1 LILFLIFVESLRF
14 SEGKQRLSKGELR
27 AEKALTHPRAG
38 GSRGGGG
45 AISGAPA
52 RGVEERDVTPLPL
65 LHPLPPSRRCACK
78 WPSLA
83 RPCCA
88 LGRRSSPPNDG
99 REGAP
104 GPDECGLVRGADCGR
119 WAERGGRAEAGPVR
133 GVVWADGRCQLV
145 ALVVGW

>member
-1 LILFLIFVESLRF
+1 MILFLIFVESLRF

-88 LGRRSSPPNDG
+88 LWRRSSPPNDG